1 MALKL
6 DMWHRILEKYNGCSN
21 SGLGLTMTI
30 LRQDQE
36 WENARNIKGLGSI
49 RGYFGLNIFGKLN
62 TFV

>member
-1 MALKL
+1 
-6 DMWHRILEKYNGCSN
+6 
-21 SGLGLTMTI
+21 MTI